1 MARKPFPRPGRR
13 AGTDA
18 RSGCGAAARSGRRSD
33 LRRRQR
39 AELSDRPDNQEHMT
53 ALSFKDL
60 LAAIEGRSADFR
72 DAASRSD
79 PAARVPGCPD
89 WSLADLVAHLG
100 EVQRFWATVVM
111 AGPSPTPP
119 ADDLVIGRE
128 PQGDLLAW
136 SAAGTDA
143 LIRALSEAGPD
154 RGCWTWW
161 AASGAPMTAAAVARH
176 QMQEAAVH
184 SFDAQE
190 TGGSA
195 GPVPADMAA
204 DCLGEFLTVTVP
216 MSGTWPHEPARLTLE
231 AAGSRA
237 WLVDLSRER
246 TLAQPAGS
254 VQAEPP
260 PAAAARGSASDIV
273 LALYGRRPAEILDIT
288 GSRPLIEQFLAWPDS
303 D

>member
-143 LIRALSEAGPD
+143 PRAGRRRAG
-154 RGCWTWW
+154 GA
-161 AASGAPMTAAAVARH
+161 AASRCRARQRQRHRPGAVWPAA
-176 QMQEAAVH
+176 
-184 SFDAQE
+184 
-190 TGGSA
+190 GGDP
-195 GPVPADMAA
+195 G
-204 DCLGEFLTVTVP
+204 
-216 MSGTWPHEPARLTLE
+216 HHREPATD
-231 AAGSRA
+231 RA
-237 WLVDLSRER
+237 
-246 TLAQPAGS
+246 
-254 VQAEPP
+254 
-260 PAAAARGSASDIV
+260 
-273 LALYGRRPAEILDIT
+273 
-288 GSRPLIEQFLAWPDS
+288 
-303 D
+303 